1 MDQIQAMRIF
11 TRVVEAGTFTRAA
24 DSLSLPK
31 ATVTKHV
38 QALEERL
45 RVKLLNRT
53 TRRVTVTADG
63 AAYYERTVRLLS
75 DLDDIEAS
83 MTNARANPMGRL
95 RVDVGTSV
103 AQLLI
108 IPHLADFQT
117 RFPDIQLDLG
127 VSDRTVD
134 LIGDN
139 VDCVIRGGE
148 LTDQSLV
155 ARRIGNLE
163 FITVAS
169 PDYLARKGTPQHP
182 LELEEKH
189 TSLLYFS
196 PQSGRHYPLEFRK
209 GAESIDI
216 NGPYQVS
223 VNEANAYVTAALHGM
238 GVAQITS
245 FQAQKHLKAGTLVQL
260 LPDWTQPLL
269 PVYVVY
275 PPNRHLSAK
284 VRAFVDWTAELF
296 QRDPHLQR
304 HEGLAWAAVQARLEA
319 NPRASRTV
327 PFVAKATGVPLAK
340 AAARIALG
348 ESIVDLRADVY
359 SVTDLPPAMGVENE
373 TYTRARASAR
383 SCDDLAHPKLTA
395 RGGVYP
401 PSLVTS
407 WPSGL
412 VNEKPDSLFLDKVL
426 TNA

>member
-63 AAYYERTVRLLS
+63 AAYYERTVRLLA

-83 MTNARANPMGRL
+83 MTNARANPLGRL

-108 IPHLADFQT
+108 IPNLADFHS
-117 RFPDIQLDLG
+117 RYPDIQLDLG

-148 LTDQSLV
+148 LSDQSLV

-169 PDYLARKGTPQHP
+169 PEYLARQGAPNHP
-182 LELEEKH
+182 LEIEQKH
-189 TSLLYFS
+189 SSVIYFS
-196 PQSGRHYPLEFRK
+196 PQSGRHYPLEFRQ

-216 NGPYQVS
+216 TGPYQVS
-223 VNEANAYVTAALHGM
+223 VNEANAYVAAALQGL
-238 GVAQITS
+238 GIAQVTS
-245 FQAQKHLKAGTLVQL
+245 FQAQRHLQSGALVQL

-284 VRAFVDWTAELF
+284 VRAFVDWAAELF
-296 QRDPHLQR
+296 QRNPHLQR
-304 HEGLAWAAVQARLEA
+304 TAA
-319 NPRASRTV
+319 
-327 PFVAKATGVPLAK
+327 
-340 AAARIALG
+340 
-348 ESIVDLRADVY
+348 
-359 SVTDLPPAMGVENE
+359 
-373 TYTRARASAR
+373 
-383 SCDDLAHPKLTA
+383 
-395 RGGVYP
+395 
-401 PSLVTS
+401 
-407 WPSGL
+407 
-412 VNEKPDSLFLDKVL
+412 
-426 TNA
+426 

>member
-83 MTNARANPMGRL
+83 MTNARASPMGRL

-148 LTDQSLV
+148 LSDQSLV

-169 PDYLARKGTPQHP
+169 TDYLARKGTPQHP

-223 VNEANAYVTAALHGM
+223 VNEANAYVTTALHGM

-304 HEGLAWAAVQARLEA
+304 HEA
-319 NPRASRTV
+319 
-327 PFVAKATGVPLAK
+327 
-340 AAARIALG
+340 
-348 ESIVDLRADVY
+348 
-359 SVTDLPPAMGVENE
+359 
-373 TYTRARASAR
+373 
-383 SCDDLAHPKLTA
+383 
-395 RGGVYP
+395 
-401 PSLVTS
+401 
-407 WPSGL
+407 
-412 VNEKPDSLFLDKVL
+412 
-426 TNA
+426 